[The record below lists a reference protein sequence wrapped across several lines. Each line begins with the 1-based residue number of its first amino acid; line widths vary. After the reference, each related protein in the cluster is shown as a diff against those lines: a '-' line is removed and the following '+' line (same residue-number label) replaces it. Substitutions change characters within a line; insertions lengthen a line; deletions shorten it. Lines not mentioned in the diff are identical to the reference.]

1 MVVCQ
6 TQSTRHA
13 RTANSFG
20 LVGLASLFRM
30 YRIYESRG
38 DLMLR
43 LILSIWLHP
52 LDAIVASA
60 FARIC
65 VILALLAF
73 CVPGS
78 SAQGSA
84 SKLRVATRVVA
95 PMVIEDKGALRGFSI
110 DLWNS
115 ISARL
120 NRETEYLVMSDVGEV
135 LDAVGN
141 GRADLGIAA
150 ISITSERESRFD
162 FSQPILNA
170 GLQILVRGAA
180 ENAEPSPVHLM
191 RLFFSR
197 TLLIWLGIAL
207 LLIMIPAHL
216 VWVVERHHRN
226 GIVPSKN
233 YFPGIFHAMFWA
245 AGTLATQAD
254 QMPRHWMARIVA
266 VLWMFTAVVFVAFYT
281 AQLTASLTVQKIRGS
296 INGPQDLVGRN
307 VGTTRAS
314 TAAAYL
320 SENKAQVREFESLD
334 AVYDAL
340 LEKQVDAVVFDGPAI
355 LYYVAHDGKGLA
367 QVVGGVF
374 HKEDYGI
381 VFPTDSPL
389 RKQVNEAL
397 LALRENGRY
406 QKIYDEWFGKN

>member
-1 MVVCQ
+1 MIVNLK
-6 TQSTRHA
+6 
-13 RTANSFG
+13 TAK
-20 LVGLASLFRM
+20 
-30 YRIYESRG
+30 
-38 DLMLR
+38 
-43 LILSIWLHP
+43 ILSITLSAWFHA
-52 LDAIVASA
+52 LDARVLSA
-60 FARIC
+60 FARSCI
-65 VILALLAF
+65 ILALLAF

-84 SKLRVATRVVA
+84 SKLRVATRVV
-95 PMVIEDKGALRGFSI
+95 PPLVIEDKGALRGFSI
-110 DLWNS
+110 ELWNS

-120 NRETEYLVMSDVGEV
+120 NRETEYLVMSDVAEL
-135 LDAVGN
+135 LDAVGD

-150 ISITSERESRFD
+150 VSITSEREGRFD

-180 ENAEPSPVHLM
+180 GDAEPSPMHLM

-197 TLLIWLGIAL
+197 TLLIWLGVAL

-226 GIVPSKN
+226 GIIPSRN

-254 QMPRHWMARIVA
+254 HMPRHWIARIVA

-281 AQLTASLTVQKIRGS
+281 AQLTASLTAQQIRGS
-296 INGPQDLVGRN
+296 INGPQDLVGRH

-314 TAAAYL
+314 TASAYL
-320 SENKAQVREFESLD
+320 SENKAQVREFVSLD

-340 LEKQVDAVVFDGPAI
+340 LEKQVDAVVFDAPAI
-355 LYYVAHDGKGLA
+355 LYYATHDGKGLA

>member
-1 MVVCQ
+1 MQ
-6 TQSTRHA
+6 RLSTRHA
-13 RTANSFG
+13 GTANSYG
-20 LVGLASLFRM
+20 LVGLASLVQDASTLGELGRSEATSDSLGSVAHAGW
-30 YRIYESRG
+30 RI
-38 DLMLR
+38 
-43 LILSIWLHP
+43 
-52 LDAIVASA
+52 VSA
-60 FARIC
+60 FARCC

-78 SAQGSA
+78 SSQGSV
-84 SKLRVATRVVA
+84 SKLRVATREVP

-120 NRETEYLVMSDVGEV
+120 NRATEYLVMSDVGE
-135 LDAVGN
+135 LPDAVGD

-150 ISITSERESRFD
+150 ISITSEREGRFD

-226 GIVPSKN
+226 GIIPSRN

-254 QMPRHWMARIVA
+254 HMPRHWIARIVA
-266 VLWMFTAVVFVAFYT
+266 VLWMFTAGGCLGFFTSHPPGSLHPRTNKGAVQRTPVLGWPAVAPR
-281 AQLTASLTVQKIRGS
+281 AAMAS
-296 INGPQDLVGRN
+296 
-307 VGTTRAS
+307 
-314 TAAAYL
+314 
-320 SENKAQVREFESLD
+320 
-334 AVYDAL
+334 
-340 LEKQVDAVVFDGPAI
+340 
-355 LYYVAHDGKGLA
+355 
-367 QVVGGVF
+367 
-374 HKEDYGI
+374 
-381 VFPTDSPL
+381 
-389 RKQVNEAL
+389 
-397 LALRENGRY
+397 
-406 QKIYDEWFGKN
+406 

>member
-1 MVVCQ
+1 MPACLLRP
-6 TQSTRHA
+6 SI
-13 RTANSFG
+13 
-20 LVGLASLFRM
+20 VGGR
-30 YRIYESRG
+30 E
-38 DLMLR
+38 
-43 LILSIWLHP
+43 
-52 LDAIVASA
+52 V
-60 FARIC
+60 
-65 VILALLAF
+65 
-73 CVPGS
+73 
-78 SAQGSA
+78 
-84 SKLRVATRVVA
+84 
-95 PMVIEDKGALRGFSI
+95 ALRGFSI
-110 DLWNS
+110 ELWNS

-120 NRETEYLVMSDVGEV
+120 NRETEYLVVSDVGEL
-135 LDAVGN
+135 LDAVGD

-150 ISITSERESRFD
+150 VSITSEREGRFD

-170 GLQILVRGAA
+170 GLQILMRGAA
-180 ENAEPSPVHLM
+180 GNAEPSPIHLM

-226 GIVPSKN
+226 EIIPSRN

-254 QMPRHWMARIVA
+254 HMPRHWIARIVA

-281 AQLTASLTVQKIRGS
+281 AQLTASLTAQQIRGS
-296 INGPQDLVGRN
+296 INGPQDLVGRH

-320 SENKAQVREFESLD
+320 SENKVQVREFATLD

-340 LEKQVDAVVFDGPAI
+340 LEQQVGAVVFDAPAI
-355 LYYVAHDGKGLA
+355 LYYATHDGKGLA

-397 LALRENGRY
+397 LALRENGTY
-406 QKIYDEWFGKN
+406 QKIYDEWFGRTRRRGSRGSTIRLGRAQCGSMKSGNEIPTEKPATLRARLFVQPTGPRSQQLLWRSSIKALADQQCREGAAEADQQDAQSYCDDQID

>member
-1 MVVCQ
+1 
-6 TQSTRHA
+6 
-13 RTANSFG
+13 
-20 LVGLASLFRM
+20 
-30 YRIYESRG
+30 
-38 DLMLR
+38 
-43 LILSIWLHP
+43 
-52 LDAIVASA
+52 
-60 FARIC
+60 
-65 VILALLAF
+65 
-73 CVPGS
+73 
-78 SAQGSA
+78 
-84 SKLRVATRVVA
+84 
-95 PMVIEDKGALRGFSI
+95 MVIEDKGALRGFSI
-110 DLWNS
+110 ELWNS

-120 NRETEYLVMSDVGEV
+120 NRETEYLVMPDVGE
-135 LDAVGN
+135 LLAAVGD

-180 ENAEPSPVHLM
+180 GNAEPSPMHLM

-197 TLLIWLGIAL
+197 TLLIWLGVAL

-216 VWVVERHHRN
+216 VWAVERHHRN
-226 GIVPSKN
+226 GIIPSRS

-254 QMPRHWMARIVA
+254 HMPRHWIARIVA

-281 AQLTASLTVQKIRGS
+281 AQLTASLTAQQIRGS
-296 INGPQDLVGRN
+296 INGPQDLVGRH

-320 SENKAQVREFESLD
+320 SENKAQVREFVSID

-340 LEKQVDAVVFDGPAI
+340 LYNQVDAVVFDAPAI
-355 LYYVAHDGKGLA
+355 LYYATHDGKGLA

>member
-1 MVVCQ
+1 
-6 TQSTRHA
+6 
-13 RTANSFG
+13 
-20 LVGLASLFRM
+20 
-30 YRIYESRG
+30 
-38 DLMLR
+38 MLR
-43 LILSIWLHP
+43 LIFSAWLHAF
-52 LDAIVASA
+52 DVRAVSA
-60 FARIC
+60 GTRSC
-65 VILALLAF
+65 VFLALLAF
-73 CVPGS
+73 CAPGS
-78 SAQGSA
+78 SALGSA
-84 SKLRVATRVVA
+84 SKLRVATRVVP

-110 DLWNS
+110 ELWNS

-120 NRETEYLVMSDVGEV
+120 NRETEYLVMSDVGEL
-135 LDAVGN
+135 LDAVGD

-180 ENAEPSPVHLM
+180 GNAEPIPMHMM

-216 VWVVERHHRN
+216 VWVVERNHRD
-226 GIVPSKN
+226 GIIPNRN

-254 QMPRHWMARIVA
+254 HMPRHWMARIVA

-281 AQLTASLTVQKIRGS
+281 AQLTASLTAQQIRGS
-296 INGPQDLVGRN
+296 INGPQDLVGRH

-320 SENKAQVREFESLD
+320 SENKVQVREFVSID

-340 LEKQVDAVVFDGPAI
+340 LYNQVDAVVFDAPAI
-355 LYYVAHDGKGLA
+355 LYYATHDGKGSV

-389 RKQVNEAL
+389 RKQVNEVL
-397 LALRENGRY
+397 LTLREDGKY

>member
-1 MVVCQ
+1 MIINLK
-6 TQSTRHA
+6 
-13 RTANSFG
+13 TAK
-20 LVGLASLFRM
+20 M
-30 YRIYESRG
+30 
-38 DLMLR
+38 
-43 LILSIWLHP
+43 LSITLKRLNLSAWLHA
-52 LDAIVASA
+52 LDARVVSA
-60 FARIC
+60 FTRSC

-84 SKLRVATRVVA
+84 SKLRVATRVVP

-110 DLWNS
+110 ELWNS

-120 NRETEYLVMSDVGEV
+120 DRETEYLVMPDVDEL
-135 LDAVGN
+135 LDAVGD

-150 ISITSERESRFD
+150 ISVTSERESRFD

-180 ENAEPSPVHLM
+180 GNAEPSPMHLM

-197 TLLIWLGIAL
+197 TLLIWLGVAL

-226 GIVPSKN
+226 GIIPSRH

-254 QMPRHWMARIVA
+254 HMPRHWMARIVA

-281 AQLTASLTVQKIRGS
+281 AQLTASLTAQQRGRRAGRLGRS
-296 INGPQDLVGRN
+296 GRDLGILTVADGS
-307 VGTTRAS
+307 VASTRAIS
-314 TAAAYL
+314 AWRSSKPNCSWSSSSRSARRP
-320 SENKAQVREFESLD
+320 NW
-334 AVYDAL
+334 
-340 LEKQVDAVVFDGPAI
+340 
-355 LYYVAHDGKGLA
+355 
-367 QVVGGVF
+367 
-374 HKEDYGI
+374 
-381 VFPTDSPL
+381 L
-389 RKQVNEAL
+389 RCS
-397 LALRENGRY
+397 
-406 QKIYDEWFGKN
+406 F

>member
-1 MVVCQ
+1 
-6 TQSTRHA
+6 
-13 RTANSFG
+13 
-20 LVGLASLFRM
+20 
-30 YRIYESRG
+30 
-38 DLMLR
+38 MLR

-52 LDAIVASA
+52 LDAIVAPA
-60 FARIC
+60 FARSC

-73 CVPGS
+73 CVPES

-226 GIVPSKN
+226 GIVPSTN

-296 INGPQDLVGRN
+296 INGPQDLIGRN

>member
-1 MVVCQ
+1 
-6 TQSTRHA
+6 
-13 RTANSFG
+13 
-20 LVGLASLFRM
+20 
-30 YRIYESRG
+30 
-38 DLMLR
+38 MLR
-43 LILSIWLHP
+43 PILSAWLHP
-52 LDAIVASA
+52 LDAIAVSA
-60 FARIC
+60 FARSC

-78 SAQGSA
+78 LAQGSA
-84 SKLRVATRVVA
+84 SKLRVATRVVP

-180 ENAEPSPVHLM
+180 ENADPSPVHLM

-296 INGPQDLVGRN
+296 INGPQDLVGRTI
-307 VGTTRAS
+307 GTTRAS

-320 SENKAQVREFESLD
+320 SENNAQVREFVSLD

-340 LEKQVDAVVFDGPAI
+340 LEKQVDAVVFDAPAI

-406 QKIYDEWFGKN
+406 QQIYDEWFGKN